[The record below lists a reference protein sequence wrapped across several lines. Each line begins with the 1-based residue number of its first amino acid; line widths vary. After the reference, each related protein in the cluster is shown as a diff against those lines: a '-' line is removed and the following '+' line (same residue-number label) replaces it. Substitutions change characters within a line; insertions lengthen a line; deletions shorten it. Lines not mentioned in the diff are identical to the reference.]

1 MSTDLASLSRRP
13 LAVAM
18 LVALLVPAAALAQ
31 TRKEKELEA
40 RVAQLEAQVQA
51 LLNAQQQQASQIT
64 QTQGQ
69 INQTQGQ
76 VSQTQTQLDEVRS
89 SVAKVASTP
98 PVFTTA
104 PGISAAFHGFINVTA
119 FSQSRPF
126 IFGNG
131 QNAEWP
137 APGTDADGSLSGV
150 DIRNT
155 RFWFDLTGAKLG
167 QNWTGG
173 GHLEFDLFG
182 GNNGT
187 GAFSGQQPNPR
198 LRNAYLDLNRANSGT
213 KVRIGQ
219 QFDLL
224 ISLDNVTDSVAH
236 VAFPLAYGTGIIG
249 WRYPGVVV
257 MQDLNKG
264 STGNKWRLD
273 LGVFS
278 GNWSGPGSPINYMT
292 AGNADFRPQLQ
303 ARLNVAGENWLAY
316 AVAHYAS
323 IDLSG
328 VEGTADTPI
337 KSNIDSQAFGLGGN
351 YRPGPWTLK
360 GFAFTGKG
368 MGPNFGALTQ
378 FGDIS
383 EVGGFAQVG
392 YSFTK
397 NWSVNAVYG
406 YDKPDKD
413 DVLTWGGTLLR
424 NRQTTLNMIYA
435 NGPYKFGL
443 EAMHDQLDV
452 ATNGGAGTDTIS
464 GNQISVSA
472 QYTF

>member
-1 MSTDLASLSRRP
+1 MSTNLAALSRRP

-18 LVALLVPAAALAQ
+18 MVALLAPGAALAQ

-51 LLNAQQQQASQIT
+51 MLNAQQQQASQIT

-69 INQTQGQ
+69 ITQTQGQ

-98 PVFTTA
+98 PAFTTA
-104 PGISAAFHGFINVTA
+104 PGISVAFHGLINVTG

-126 IFGNG
+126 SLGNG
-131 QNAEWP
+131 QIAIWP
-137 APGTDADGSLSGV
+137 TPGTDGSLSGV
-150 DIRNT
+150 DVRNT
-155 RFWFDLTGAKLG
+155 RFWADLTGAKMG
-167 QNWTGG
+167 ENWTGG
-173 GHLEFDLFG
+173 GRLEFDLFG

-187 GAFSGQQPNPR
+187 GAYSGQQPIPR
-198 LRNAYLDLNRANSGT
+198 LRNAYLDLDHASSGT
-213 KVRIGQ
+213 KVRVGQ
-219 QFDLL
+219 QFDLMVSAENL
-224 ISLDNVTDSVAH
+224 PDSVAH
-236 VAFPLAYGTGIIG
+236 VAYPLTFVTGTIG

-303 ARLNVAGENWLAY
+303 ARLNVNGKNWLAY

-328 VEGTADTPI
+328 VEGTANTPV
-337 KSNIDSQAFGLGGN
+337 KSKIDSQAFGLGGK
-351 YRPGPWTLK
+351 YKPGPWTL
-360 GFAFTGKG
+360 GAFAYSGKG
-368 MGPNFGALTQ
+368 MASNLGALLQ
-378 FGDIS
+378 FGDIA
-383 EVGGFAQVG
+383 EAGGHAYVG
-392 YSFTK
+392 YRFTK
-397 NWSVNAVYG
+397 NWSVNAVYATV
-406 YDKPDKD
+406 DPDD
-413 DVLTWGGTLLR
+413 EDVLTWGGTLLR
-424 NRQTTLNMIYA
+424 NRQTTLNLIYTE
-435 NGPYKFGL
+435 GPFKFGL
-443 EAMHDQLDV
+443 EGMHDKLDV

>member
-1 MSTDLASLSRRP
+1 MSTELASLSRRP

-18 LVALLVPAAALAQ
+18 VVALLAPGAALAD
-31 TRKEKELEA
+31 TKKEKELEA

-51 LLNAQQQQASQIT
+51 LLNSQQQQASQLT

-69 INQTQGQ
+69 IVQTQGQ

-89 SVAKVASTP
+89 SVAKVAATP
-98 PVFTTA
+98 PVFTTG
-104 PGISAAFHGFINVTA
+104 PGMSMAIHGFINVTG

-126 IFGNG
+126 SLGNG

-137 APGTDADGSLSGV
+137 LPGSDGSLSGV
-150 DIRNT
+150 DVRNS

-173 GHLEFDLFG
+173 GRLEFDLFG

-187 GAFSGQQPNPR
+187 GALSGQQPNPR
-198 LRNAYLDLNRANSGT
+198 LRHAYMDLDHASSGT
-213 KVRIGQ
+213 KVRVGQ
-219 QFDLL
+219 QFDLVL
-224 ISLDNVTDSVAH
+224 SEQNLPDSVAH
-236 VAFPLAYGTGIIG
+236 VAHPLTFGTGTIG

-303 ARLNVAGENWLAY
+303 ARLNVNGKNWLAY

-323 IDLSG
+323 IDLKG
-328 VEGTADTPI
+328 VEGTANTPI
-337 KSNIDSQAFGLGGN
+337 KSKIDSQAFGLGGK
-351 YRPGPWTLK
+351 YQPGPWTL
-360 GFAFTGKG
+360 GAFAYSGKG
-368 MGPNFGALTQ
+368 MASNLGALLQ
-378 FGDIS
+378 FGDIA
-383 EVGGFAQVG
+383 EVAGHAYVR
-392 YSFTK
+392 YRFTK
-397 NWSVNAVYG
+397 NWSVNAVYATV
-406 YDKPDKD
+406 DPDNE

-424 NRQTTLNMIYA
+424 NRQTALNLIYTD
-435 NGPYKFGL
+435 GPFKFGL
-443 EAMHDQLDV
+443 EGLYDKLDV
-452 ATNGGAGTDTIS
+452 ATGAGTDTIS

-472 QYTF
+472 QYMF